1 MCKYMEKISYNITF
15 NLKNNPSSS
24 LREINKLLTDI
35 QSNTQKMTAVVS
47 AQMNMMQNPVDEIRA
62 KWIDLTKNT
71 GAYFAIFS
79 ENSSG
84 VLLLITMYE
93 KLNKIGVTTKIAS
106 VAQNVYNKIVGVG
119 ERAIYVYQM
128 QVLTARTAISTTTG
142 ATKALNIALAASP
155 WILGATLIA
164 GAAVAIYK
172 FCSGSNDAAKAQ
184 GRLNDIM
191 TTMNKEVATER
202 LALDNLFTPL
212 NKAREGT
219 EEWQKAK
226 DDIVARYGDYLEK
239 MDIEITNAD
248 TARIAYDKLSEAIL
262 NTARS
267 RAMEKAT
274 SGAGEV
280 YAESETNA
288 LKDIRN
294 HLNKGIGEGA
304 GKITA
309 DQAEEAFMQIRDAI
323 RSGSDIP
330 KEAQE
335 ILESAKTS
343 YSNQFGSYIINPLAE
358 YIYKRLND
366 VRKAQDVYKKEMA
379 DAKAMFGG
387 TDNLL
392 GVSSGAEVP
401 IGNVVVTNN
410 DNYKDDKNTPS
421 ITPYIELKPAEGS
434 LAALEAKLSELKE
447 KQQKAPLEE
456 IVTFSV
462 DIAKLQSDI
471 ASAQSIINKTNFQAA
486 HPVKPTDLNAT
497 PVEGRY
503 ITTGSLDIDPKDHKL
518 GLKDVKLEPMNFDIQ
533 DPLTSM
539 EKWNEA
545 VGLAR
550 EKNQELT
557 DNMGAVGNAMGSV
570 GNLIGGAAGEWLQW
584 GANAVQAIGQA
595 IPQVLAL
602 LGVQSTQA
610 TANTVVAGTGAAASV
625 SSIPI
630 VGPILAI
637 AAVASVLGAL
647 ANLPKFAYGGIAYG
661 PTLGLFGEYTG
672 AMNNPEVVAPLN
684 RLRQLI
690 QPVGNANVG
699 GTVEFKIAGRYLKG
713 ILNREGNLNNR
724 S

>member
-1 MCKYMEKISYNITF
+1 MEKVTYDIVF
-15 NLKNNPSSS
+15 NLKNNPSGL
-24 LREINKLLTDI
+24 LREINKLMIDI
-35 QSNTQKMTAVVS
+35 QGSTQKMTS
-47 AQMNMMQNPVDEIRA
+47 LMSQRMSLMQNPIDEARNNWLKLSGDA
-62 KWIDLTKNT
+62 
-71 GAYFAIFS
+71 GAYFAVLS
-79 ENSSG
+79 ENTAGLVS
-84 VLLLITMYE
+84 LIEIKKALDQMG
-93 KLNKIGVTTKIAS
+93 GVTKVAS
-106 VAQNVYNKIVGVG
+106 MAQNTYNKIVLLGK
-119 ERAIYVYQM
+119 EAWAAYQIQM
-128 QVLTARTAISTTTG
+128 GIARTAITTTTG

-226 DDIVARYGDYLEK
+226 DDIVAKYGDYLEK
-239 MDIEITNAD
+239 MGIEITNAD

-401 IGNVVVTNN
+401 TGNAVVTNN
-410 DNYKDDKNTPS
+410 DNDKDDKNTPS

-434 LAALEAKLSELKE
+434 LADLEAKLSDLRE
-447 KQQKAPLEE
+447 KQRKAPLEA

-462 DIAKLQSDI
+462 DIANLQSDI

-486 HPVKPTDLNAT
+486 HPVKPTDLDAA
-497 PVEGRY
+497 PVGG
-503 ITTGSLDIDPKDHKL
+503 IATTGSLELGIKDG
-518 GLKDVKLEPMNFDIQ
+518 GLKDMKLEPMNFDIQ

-584 GANAVQAIGQA
+584 GANAVQSIGQA

-610 TANTVVAGTGAAASV
+610 TANTTVAATGAAASM

-637 AAVASVLGAL
+637 AAVASVLAAL

-690 QPVGNANVG
+690 QPADSANG
-699 GTVEFKIAGRYLKG
+699 GKVVFRIEGRTLVG
-713 ILNREGNLNNR
+713 ILERENNLIRR

>member
-1 MCKYMEKISYNITF
+1 MSQQIS
-15 NLKNNPSSS
+15 
-24 LREINKLLTDI
+24 
-35 QSNTQKMTAVVS
+35 
-47 AQMNMMQNPVDEIRA
+47 MMQTPIDEARE
-62 KWIDLTKNT
+62 KWLNLTGSA
-71 GAYFAIFS
+71 GAYFAVIS
-79 ENSSG
+79 ENAAGIAS
-84 VLLLITMYE
+84 LIEIKSY
-93 KLNKIGVTTKIAS
+93 LNDIGATTKITS
-106 VAQNVYNKIVGVG
+106 MAQNAYNKIVLLGK
-119 ERAIYVYQM
+119 EAWTVYQIQM
-128 QVLTARTAISTTTG
+128 GIARTAISTTTG

-226 DDIVARYGDYLEK
+226 DDIVAKYGDYLEK
-239 MDIEITNAD
+239 MGIEITNAD

-379 DAKAMFGG
+379 DAKAMFGR

-401 IGNVVVTNN
+401 TGNAAVTNSDN
-410 DNYKDDKNTPS
+410 DKNNKDDKNTPS

-434 LAALEAKLSELKE
+434 LADLEAKLSDLRE
-447 KQQKAPLEE
+447 KQRKAPLEA

-462 DIAKLQSDI
+462 DIANLQSDI
-471 ASAQSIINKTNFQAA
+471 ASAQSIINKMNFQAA
-486 HPVKPTDLNAT
+486 HPVKPTDLDAA
-497 PVEGRY
+497 PVDGRFD
-503 ITTGSLDIDPKDHKL
+503 TTSSLELGVKDG
-518 GLKDVKLEPMNFDIQ
+518 GLKDMKLEPMNFDIQ
-533 DPLTSM
+533 EPLTGM
-539 EKWNEA
+539 ERWNEA

-557 DNMGAVGNAMGSV
+557 DNMGAVEGTARKNYLFFACFSSFLRCFSSSFCRSLSSFSRASFSRSCCNSSRALSASSRLFCAEAFNFCSNLLSLGGSF
-570 GNLIGGAAGEWLQW
+570 GELSLPS
-584 GANAVQAIGQA
+584 N
-595 IPQVLAL
+595 IPKIFQIPIEPRIMKI
-602 LGVQSTQA
+602 STQY
-610 TANTVVAGTGAAASV
+610 
-625 SSIPI
+625 
-630 VGPILAI
+630 GPII
-637 AAVASVLGAL
+637 
-647 ANLPKFAYGGIAYG
+647 
-661 PTLGLFGEYTG
+661 
-672 AMNNPEVVAPLN
+672 
-684 RLRQLI
+684 LI
-690 QPVGNANVG
+690 
-699 GTVEFKIAGRYLKG
+699 I
-713 ILNREGNLNNR
+713 
-724 S
+724 

>member
-1 MCKYMEKISYNITF
+1 MI
-15 NLKNNPSSS
+15 
-24 LREINKLLTDI
+24 DI
-35 QSNTQKMTAVVS
+35 QGSTQKMTS
-47 AQMNMMQNPVDEIRA
+47 LMSQRMSLMQNPIDEARNNWLKLSGDA
-62 KWIDLTKNT
+62 
-71 GAYFAIFS
+71 GAYFAVLS
-79 ENSSG
+79 ENTAGLVS
-84 VLLLITMYE
+84 LIEIKKALDQMG
-93 KLNKIGVTTKIAS
+93 GVTKVAS
-106 VAQNVYNKIVGVG
+106 MAQNTYNKIVLLGK
-119 ERAIYVYQM
+119 EAWAAYQIQM
-128 QVLTARTAISTTTG
+128 GIARTAITTTTG

-172 FCSGSNDAAKAQ
+172 FCSGSSDAAKAQ

-226 DDIVARYGDYLEK
+226 DDIVAKYGDYLEK
-239 MDIEITNAD
+239 MGIEITNAD

-401 IGNVVVTNN
+401 TGNAVVTNN
-410 DNYKDDKNTPS
+410 DNDKDDKNTPS

-434 LAALEAKLSELKE
+434 LADLEAKLSDLRE
-447 KQQKAPLEE
+447 KQRKAPLEA

-462 DIAKLQSDI
+462 DIANLQSDI

-486 HPVKPTDLNAT
+486 HPVKPTDLDAA
-497 PVEGRY
+497 PVGG
-503 ITTGSLDIDPKDHKL
+503 IATTGSLELGIKDG
-518 GLKDVKLEPMNFDIQ
+518 GLKDMKLEPMNFDIQ

-584 GANAVQAIGQA
+584 GANAVQSIGQA

-610 TANTVVAGTGAAASV
+610 TANTTVAATGAAASM

-637 AAVASVLGAL
+637 AAVASVLAAL

-690 QPVGNANVG
+690 QPADSANG
-699 GTVEFKIAGRYLKG
+699 GKVVFRIEGRTLVG
-713 ILNREGNLNNR
+713 ILERENNLIRR

>member
-1 MCKYMEKISYNITF
+1 MEKVTYDIVF
-15 NLKNNPSSS
+15 NLKNNPSGL
-24 LREINKLLTDI
+24 LREINKLVIDI
-35 QSNTQKMTAVVS
+35 QGSTQKMTS
-47 AQMNMMQNPVDEIRA
+47 LMSQRMSLMQNPIDEARNNWLKLSGDA
-62 KWIDLTKNT
+62 
-71 GAYFAIFS
+71 GAYFAVLS
-79 ENSSG
+79 ENTAGLVSLIEIKKALDEIGGVTKVISTVQNTYNKT
-84 VLLLITMYE
+84 VLLGQ
-93 KLNKIGVTTKIAS
+93 K
-106 VAQNVYNKIVGVG
+106 
-119 ERAIYVYQM
+119 AINAYQI

-184 GRLNDIM
+184 GRLNSIM

-202 LALDNLFTPL
+202 LTLDNLFAPL

-226 DDIVARYGDYLEK
+226 DNIVAKYGGYLDK
-239 MDIEITNAD
+239 MGIEITNAD
-248 TARIAYDKLSEAIL
+248 TARKAYDKLSEAIV
-262 NTARS
+262 NSARA
-267 RAMEKAT
+267 RAMESAT
-274 SGAGEV
+274 AGAADVYTGKEADAIKNIRERLYGNIGSGDGKLSSQE
-280 YAESETNA
+280 
-288 LKDIRN
+288 
-294 HLNKGIGEGA
+294 A
-304 GKITA
+304 GKA
-309 DQAEEAFMQIRDAI
+309 MGQILYAI
-323 RSGSDIP
+323 RSGKNIP
-330 KEAQE
+330 KEAQD
-335 ILESAKTS
+335 ILSKLETTWMDPEGFAHRD
-343 YSNQFGSYIINPLAE
+343 NFVAN
-358 YIYKRLND
+358 YIYQSISD
-366 VRKAQDVYKKEMA
+366 VRKAKGIYEKEIA
-379 DAKAMFGG
+379 DAKVMFGG
-387 TDNLL
+387 PGDLLSSTNVEPETD
-392 GVSSGAEVP
+392 SD
-401 IGNVVVTNN
+401 TN
-410 DNYKDDKNTPS
+410 DNT
-421 ITPYIELKPAEGS
+421 ITITSHVDIESAEGS
-434 LAALEAKLSELKE
+434 LSDLEAKLSNLRER
-447 KQQKAPLEE
+447 QRKAPLEA

-462 DIAKLQSDI
+462 DIANLQSDI

-486 HPVKPTDLNAT
+486 HPVKPTDLDAA
-497 PVEGRY
+497 PVGG
-503 ITTGSLDIDPKDHKL
+503 IATTGSLELGVKDG
-518 GLKDVKLEPMNFDIQ
+518 GLKDMKLEPMNFDIQ
-533 DPLTSM
+533 EPLTGM
-539 EKWNEA
+539 ERWNEA

-570 GNLIGGAAGEWLQW
+570 GSLIGGAAGEWLQW

-602 LGVQSTQA
+602 LGIQFTQA
-610 TANTVVAGTGAAASV
+610 TANTTVAATGAAASM

-690 QPVGNANVG
+690 QPADGGNG
-699 GTVEFKIAGRYLKG
+699 GKVVFKIEGRTLVG
-713 ILNREGNLNNR
+713 ILERENNLIRR

>member
-1 MCKYMEKISYNITF
+1 MEKVTYDIVF
-15 NLKNNPSSS
+15 NLKNNPSGL
-24 LREINKLLTDI
+24 LREINKLVIDI
-35 QSNTQKMTAVVS
+35 QGSTQKMTS
-47 AQMNMMQNPVDEIRA
+47 LMSQRMSLMQNPIDEARNNWLKLSGDA
-62 KWIDLTKNT
+62 
-71 GAYFAIFS
+71 GAYFAVLS
-79 ENSSG
+79 ENTAGLVSLIEIKKALDEIGGVTKVISTVQNTYNKT
-84 VLLLITMYE
+84 VLLGQ
-93 KLNKIGVTTKIAS
+93 K
-106 VAQNVYNKIVGVG
+106 
-119 ERAIYVYQM
+119 AINAYQI

-184 GRLNDIM
+184 GRLNSIM

-202 LALDNLFTPL
+202 LTLDNLFAPL

-226 DDIVARYGDYLEK
+226 DNIVAKYGGYLDK
-239 MDIEITNAD
+239 MGIEITNAD
-248 TARIAYDKLSEAIL
+248 TARKAYDKLSEAIV
-262 NTARS
+262 NSARA
-267 RAMEKAT
+267 RAMESAT
-274 SGAGEV
+274 AGAADVYTGKEADAIKNIRERLYGNIGSGDGKLSSQE
-280 YAESETNA
+280 
-288 LKDIRN
+288 
-294 HLNKGIGEGA
+294 A
-304 GKITA
+304 GKA
-309 DQAEEAFMQIRDAI
+309 MGQILYAI
-323 RSGSDIP
+323 RSGKNIP
-330 KEAQE
+330 KEAQD
-335 ILESAKTS
+335 ILSKLETTWMDPEGFAHRD
-343 YSNQFGSYIINPLAE
+343 NFVAN
-358 YIYKRLND
+358 YIYQSISD
-366 VRKAQDVYKKEMA
+366 VRKAKGIYEKEIA
-379 DAKAMFGG
+379 DAKVMFGG
-387 TDNLL
+387 PGDLLSSTNVEPETD
-392 GVSSGAEVP
+392 SD
-401 IGNVVVTNN
+401 TN
-410 DNYKDDKNTPS
+410 DNT
-421 ITPYIELKPAEGS
+421 ITITSHVDIESAEGS
-434 LAALEAKLSELKE
+434 LSDLEAKLSNLRER
-447 KQQKAPLEE
+447 QRKAPLEA

-462 DIAKLQSDI
+462 DIANLQSDI

-486 HPVKPTDLNAT
+486 HPVKPTDLDAA
-497 PVEGRY
+497 PVGG
-503 ITTGSLDIDPKDHKL
+503 IATTGSLELGVKDG
-518 GLKDVKLEPMNFDIQ
+518 GLKDMKLEPMNFDIQ
-533 DPLTSM
+533 EPLTGM
-539 EKWNEA
+539 ERWNEA

-570 GNLIGGAAGEWLQW
+570 GSLIGGAAGEWLQW

-602 LGVQSTQA
+602 LGIQSTQA
-610 TANTVVAGTGAAASV
+610 TANTTVAATGAAASM

-690 QPVGNANVG
+690 QPADGGNG
-699 GTVEFKIAGRYLKG
+699 GKVVFKIEGRTLVG
-713 ILNREGNLNNR
+713 ILERENNLIRR

>member
-1 MCKYMEKISYNITF
+1 MEKITYDITF
-15 NLKNNPSSS
+15 NLKNNPSGL
-24 LREINKLLTDI
+24 LREINKLMVEI
-35 QSNTQKMTAVVS
+35 QGSTQKMTS
-47 AQMNMMQNPVDEIRA
+47 LMSQQISMMQTPIDEARE
-62 KWIDLTKNT
+62 KWLNLTGSA
-71 GAYFAIFS
+71 GAYFAVIS
-79 ENSSG
+79 ENAAGIAS
-84 VLLLITMYE
+84 LIEIKSY
-93 KLNKIGVTTKIAS
+93 LNDIGATTKITS
-106 VAQNVYNKIVGVG
+106 MAQNAYNKIVLLGK
-119 ERAIYVYQM
+119 EAWTVYQIQM
-128 QVLTARTAISTTTG
+128 GIARTAISTTTG

-226 DDIVARYGDYLEK
+226 DDIVAKYGDYLEK
-239 MDIEITNAD
+239 MGIEITNAD

-401 IGNVVVTNN
+401 TGNAVVTNN
-410 DNYKDDKNTPS
+410 DNDKDNKDDKNTPS

-434 LAALEAKLSELKE
+434 LADLEAKLSDLRE
-447 KQQKAPLEE
+447 KQRKAPLEA

-462 DIAKLQSDI
+462 DIANLQSDI

-486 HPVKPTDLNAT
+486 HPVKPTDLDAA
-497 PVEGRY
+497 PVGG
-503 ITTGSLDIDPKDHKL
+503 IATTGSLELGVKDG
-518 GLKDVKLEPMNFDIQ
+518 GLKDMKLEPMNFDIQ

-584 GANAVQAIGQA
+584 GANAVQSIGQA

-610 TANTVVAGTGAAASV
+610 TANTTVAATGAAASM

-637 AAVASVLGAL
+637 AAVASVLAAL

>member
-1 MCKYMEKISYNITF
+1 MEKITYDITF
-15 NLKNNPSSS
+15 NLKNNPSGL
-24 LREINKLLTDI
+24 LREINKLMVEI
-35 QSNTQKMTAVVS
+35 QGSTQKMTS
-47 AQMNMMQNPVDEIRA
+47 LMSQQISMMQTPIDEARE
-62 KWIDLTKNT
+62 KWLNLTGSA
-71 GAYFAIFS
+71 GAYFAVIS
-79 ENSSG
+79 ENAAGIAS
-84 VLLLITMYE
+84 LIEIKSY
-93 KLNKIGVTTKIAS
+93 LNDIGATTKITS
-106 VAQNVYNKIVGVG
+106 MAQNAYNKIELLGK
-119 ERAIYVYQM
+119 EAWTVYQIQM
-128 QVLTARTAISTTTG
+128 GIARTAISTTTG

-172 FCSGSNDAAKAQ
+172 FCSGSSDAAKAQ

-226 DDIVARYGDYLEK
+226 DDIVAKYGDYLEK
-239 MDIEITNAD
+239 MGIEITNAD

-401 IGNVVVTNN
+401 TGNAVVTNN
-410 DNYKDDKNTPS
+410 DNDKDDKNTPS

-434 LAALEAKLSELKE
+434 LADLEAKLSDLRE
-447 KQQKAPLEE
+447 KQRKAPLEA

-462 DIAKLQSDI
+462 DIANLQSDI

-486 HPVKPTDLNAT
+486 HPVKPTDLDAA
-497 PVEGRY
+497 PVGG
-503 ITTGSLDIDPKDHKL
+503 IATTGSLELGIKDG
-518 GLKDVKLEPMNFDIQ
+518 GLKDMKLEPMNFDIQ

-584 GANAVQAIGQA
+584 GANAVQSIGQA

-610 TANTVVAGTGAAASV
+610 TANTTVAATGAAASM

-637 AAVASVLGAL
+637 AAVASVLAAL

-690 QPVGNANVG
+690 QPADSANG
-699 GTVEFKIAGRYLKG
+699 GKVVFRIEGRTLVG
-713 ILNREGNLNNR
+713 ILERENNLIRR